1 MSRKHVS
8 KEHPTF
14 SAFIMLLC
22 IGVYVGVLVWAEVQ

>member
-14 SAFIMLLC
+14 STFIMLLC
-22 IGVYVGVLVWAEVQ
+22 IAVYIGAVVFIANS